1 MEYLA
6 TEQRCLI
13 ASFLLPKLIQINFLT
28 SIPRIWQ
35 PTILSERFKEDTHRY
50 ISQVFA
56 SFYVAELRVTSYCSH
71 TVVVTTVTFRQICPR
86 RALTL
91 ASTCRYFVQDVQHS
105 VRGEVYISPI
115 LFASIFNATQSRVWC
130 PYVAGRGRCAGQFCS
145 HSSFTQTSFML
156 TVDVIASHFG
166 EKERGKSCML
176 DLSAMRVEVF
186 DCFWSLLRLAP
197 DSFSVE
203 PSF

>member
-13 ASFLLPKLIQINFLT
+13 ASALLPKLIQINFLT
-28 SIPRIWQ
+28 SIPQIWQ
-35 PTILSERFKEDTHRY
+35 PTILSERFKEDTHHY

-56 SFYVAELRVTSYCSH
+56 SLCVAELRVSSYSSH

-105 VRGEVYISPI
+105 VSGEVHISLI
-115 LFASIFNATQSRVWC
+115 HMLQYSML
-130 PYVAGRGRCAGQFCS
+130 
-145 HSSFTQTSFML
+145 HSLECGVHTSPEEEDAQANSL
-156 TVDVIASHFG
+156 VIPA
-166 EKERGKSCML
+166 
-176 DLSAMRVEVF
+176 
-186 DCFWSLLRLAP
+186 LRRQVLCLRWM
-197 DSFSVE
+197 
-203 PSF
+203 